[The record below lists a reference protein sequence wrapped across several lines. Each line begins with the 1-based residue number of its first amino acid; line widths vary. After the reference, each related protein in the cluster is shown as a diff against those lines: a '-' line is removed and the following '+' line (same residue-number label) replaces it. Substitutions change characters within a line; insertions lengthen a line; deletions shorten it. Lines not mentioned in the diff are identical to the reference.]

1 MVSILGY
8 CRIVL
13 RQKIVVQVLEKERWR
28 IRTVFT
34 RKLNEIIYKMADRQK
49 NMDQISNFFNS
60 NLIWSLELI
69 LK

>member
-28 IRTVFT
+28 IRIVFT

-49 NMDQISNFFNS
+49 NMDQISNFFDS
-60 NLIWSLELI
+60 NLI
-69 LK
+69 

>member
-28 IRTVFT
+28 IRIVFT

-49 NMDQISNFFNS
+49 NMDQIIIFSI
-60 NLIWSLELI
+60 LI
-69 LK
+69 

>member
-49 NMDQISNFFNS
+49 NMDQIIIFSI
-60 NLIWSLELI
+60 LI
-69 LK
+69 

>member
-60 NLIWSLELI
+60 NLI
-69 LK
+69 

>member
-28 IRTVFT
+28 IRIVFT

-60 NLIWSLELI
+60 NLI
-69 LK
+69 

>member
-49 NMDQISNFFNS
+49 NMDQISNFFDS
-60 NLIWSLELI
+60 NLI
-69 LK
+69 

>member
-28 IRTVFT
+28 IRIMFT

-49 NMDQISNFFNS
+49 NMDQISNFFDS
-60 NLIWSLELI
+60 NLI
-69 LK
+69 